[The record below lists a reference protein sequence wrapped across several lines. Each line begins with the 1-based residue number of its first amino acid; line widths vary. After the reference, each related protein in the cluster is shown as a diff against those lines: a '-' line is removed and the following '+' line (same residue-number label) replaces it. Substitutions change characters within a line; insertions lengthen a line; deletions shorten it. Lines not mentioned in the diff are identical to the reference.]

1 MSKSIKVILILLVLV
16 NLLFLGLGIY
26 LKNFMFF
33 TLSIV
38 FLSTIAVIGIVIGGY
53 AFLIYGLPSIHR
65 NRDSLLSIIV
75 YGIIY
80 LKPPDIE
87 KLKTEKNIKK
97 LIRSLGYNRDAR
109 VQQAAT
115 NALVEM
121 GEIVD
126 RELKRAMNG
135 SWLMPM
141 RVSIGAAEVLL
152 RIDFQR
158 TLEHMGKCLK
168 YPDERSAKISHETLT
183 RIGEGAVEP
192 LLRGYGGE
200 TSRYYPDT
208 PDDLLIPVLLAIG
221 EPAKEILF
229 AIVKKREFSDYPP
242 QIINA
247 LGEFKDIRTIDLLVD
262 LLESTLNE
270 TWSSVRL
277 LYERTLDVLTKI
289 GVKEKEPLA
298 RIERIEAI
306 WNVRQEEADLR
317 SRFPEEWLDNSRHR
331 AALRSIRMSPNIIGR
346 NCGYNEYG
354 TCMFRVREM
363 NDLSFGPEGCSYQ
376 SDASGTYEPLG
387 VKVCGKC
394 HKRVRPCSKP
404 GSTCPHCD
412 AYWGHMV
419 LKTT

>member
-1 MSKSIKVILILLVLV
+1 MSKAIKVILIILVLV

-38 FLSTIAVIGIVIGGY
+38 FLSTIAVIGIVIGGF

-97 LIRSLGYNRDAR
+97 LIRSLGYNRDAS

-126 RELKRAMNG
+126 HELKRAMNG
-135 SWLMPM
+135 SWLLPM

-168 YPDERSAKISHETLT
+168 YPGERSAKISHETLT

-242 QIINA
+242 LYRDFLIHKHFIGLTEDGIRFERHLPGTWKQILRNLYFNSWVPDRIIGIGLLPFGNESFLDA
-247 LGEFKDIRTIDLLVD
+247 GPVCFDTREEMPDGDCPVVFWDHEWID
-262 LLESTLNE
+262 T
-270 TWSSVRL
+270 
-277 LYERTLDVLTKI
+277 
-289 GVKEKEPLA
+289 EKEIHPMFSSSKKMYECLLFA
-298 RIERIEAI
+298 ASEEINFFYEAI
-306 WNVRQEEADLR
+306 DESQSLKSTKQELLKQ
-317 SRFPEEWLDNSRHR
+317 FL
-331 AALRSIRMSPNIIGR
+331 SIDQSGA
-346 NCGYNEYG
+346 G
-354 TCMFRVREM
+354 
-363 NDLSFGPEGCSYQ
+363 GP
-376 SDASGTYEPLG
+376 
-387 VKVCGKC
+387 GK
-394 HKRVRPCSKP
+394 
-404 GSTCPHCD
+404 D
-412 AYWGHMV
+412 YW
-419 LKTT
+419 TS